1 MSGSN
6 NIHNDKLIQTVG
18 KTIEAYDMLKSEDS
32 VIIGVSGGP
41 DSVGLL
47 HILIALAPRFSLRL
61 GIAHLNHCLR
71 HVESDNDAKFVASL
85 SKTLDLPCYI
95 QKEDVRK
102 YQVENKLSM
111 EEAAR
116 QVRYTFLKNVAKR
129 NGFNKIALGHHR
141 EDNAELVLMNLFR
154 GSGPLGLSGIPPV
167 RDNEIIRPL
176 INSQRSEI
184 IDFLKINRF
193 EYTSDASNKDA
204 KYLRNRIRHHLI
216 PQLKTSYN
224 PNIIDTLNRLTSII
238 RSEEEWIK
246 DEINQL
252 FKKIIVR
259 RQDNHVTL
267 SVSKLKRIHI
277 AQQRRIIR
285 KAIQLSKG
293 NLRRITFSH
302 IDAVR
307 KLFTSKSGTANLDLP
322 DRIRVQSEGDLLIIN
337 KEKGVLRDINVKYR
351 LPEKITF
358 NYTIEKPTSI
368 FIKEINTHMAFSEM
382 HYERM
387 PDFHRSGQRVAFV
400 DKHRL
405 RFPLTA
411 RNFKAG
417 DRFRPMGMK
426 GTQQVKKYFINKK
439 VPIEERYRCP
449 VLLSQEKIVWLVGHR
464 IDESVKLTPS
474 TRKVLK
480 IELFLA

>member
-1 MSGSN
+1 MSGSYTVHN
-6 NIHNDKLIQTVG
+6 NKLIQIVG
-18 KTIEAYDMLKSEDS
+18 KTITAFDMLKSGDA

-41 DSVGLL
+41 DSVALL
-47 HILIALAPRFSLRL
+47 HILIALAPRFSLTL
-61 GIAHLNHCLR
+61 GVAHLNHCLR
-71 HVESDNDAKFVASL
+71 NVESDNDAEFVTSL
-85 SKTLDLPCYI
+85 SRTLDLPCYVH
-95 QKEDVRK
+95 KEDVRK

-116 QVRYTFLKNVAKR
+116 QVRYTFLRNLAKR

-141 EDNAELVLMNLFR
+141 DDNAELVLMNLFR

-176 INSQRSEI
+176 IHSQRSEI
-184 IDFLKINRF
+184 IDFLKTNRF
-193 EYTSDASNKDA
+193 EYISDTSNKDA

-216 PQLKTSYN
+216 PHLKTSYN
-224 PNIIDTLNRLTSII
+224 PNIIDTLNRLTAII
-238 RSEEEWIK
+238 RSEEDWIK

-252 FKKIIVR
+252 FKKIIVNR
-259 RQDNHVTL
+259 KDSRVAL
-267 SVSKLKRIHI
+267 SVSKLKRTRI

-285 KAIQLSKG
+285 KGIHLSKG
-293 NLRRITFSH
+293 NLRRITFAH

-307 KLFTSKSGTANLDLP
+307 GLLSGKSGTENLDLP
-322 DRIRVQSEGDLLIIN
+322 DRIRVHRAKDLLIIN
-337 KEKGVLRDINVKYR
+337 KENGVLLEINEKKR
-351 LPEKITF
+351 LCEKISF
-358 NYTIEKPTSI
+358 NYTIEKPKSI

-387 PDFHRSGQRVAFV
+387 PDFLHNGRHTAFV

-405 RFPLTA
+405 CFPLTL
-411 RNFKAG
+411 RNIKSG
-417 DRFRPMGMK
+417 DRFRPLGMT
-426 GTQQVKKYFINKK
+426 GTQKVKKYFIDKK
-439 VPIEERYRCP
+439 VPLEERYRCP
-449 VLLSQEKIVWLVGHR
+449 VLLSQDKIVWLAGHR
-464 IDESVKLTPS
+464 IDESVKLTPL

>member
-1 MSGSN
+1 MSGSY

-18 KTIEAYDMLKSEDS
+18 QTITAYDMLKSEDS

-85 SKTLDLPCYI
+85 SRTLDLPCYI

-204 KYLRNRIRHHLI
+204 KYLRNKIRHHLI
-216 PQLKTSYN
+216 PQLKT
-224 PNIIDTLNRLTSII
+224 
-238 RSEEEWIK
+238 
-246 DEINQL
+246 
-252 FKKIIVR
+252 
-259 RQDNHVTL
+259 
-267 SVSKLKRIHI
+267 
-277 AQQRRIIR
+277 
-285 KAIQLSKG
+285 
-293 NLRRITFSH
+293 
-302 IDAVR
+302 
-307 KLFTSKSGTANLDLP
+307 
-322 DRIRVQSEGDLLIIN
+322 
-337 KEKGVLRDINVKYR
+337 
-351 LPEKITF
+351 
-358 NYTIEKPTSI
+358 
-368 FIKEINTHMAFSEM
+368 
-382 HYERM
+382 
-387 PDFHRSGQRVAFV
+387 
-400 DKHRL
+400 
-405 RFPLTA
+405 
-411 RNFKAG
+411 
-417 DRFRPMGMK
+417 
-426 GTQQVKKYFINKK
+426 
-439 VPIEERYRCP
+439 
-449 VLLSQEKIVWLVGHR
+449 
-464 IDESVKLTPS
+464 
-474 TRKVLK
+474 
-480 IELFLA
+480 